1 MNTLGNY
8 ITEYLEYCEYRKHLN
23 VKSLKAYKID
33 LKQYDTFSC
42 DLPEYLS
49 RNTLDSFLTN
59 LHKQYKPKTV
69 KRKIAS
75 LKAFFHYLEYKDL
88 LEENPFNKLDVHFR
102 EAKLLPKTIP
112 FHSIQKFL
120 SALYEQKNT
129 AASAYQLRC
138 SIRDIAVI
146 ELLFATGPLA
156 LLEYTYK

>member
-59 LHKQYKPKTV
+59 LHKQYKPKSESLFSLSGIQRFIG
-69 KRKIAS
+69 RK
-75 LKAFFHYLEYKDL
+75 
-88 LEENPFNKLDVHFR
+88 PF
-102 EAKLLPKTIP
+102 
-112 FHSIQKFL
+112 
-120 SALYEQKNT
+120 
-129 AASAYQLRC
+129 
-138 SIRDIAVI
+138 
-146 ELLFATGPLA
+146 
-156 LLEYTYK
+156 

>member
-88 LEENPFNKLDVHFR
+88 LEETLLTSWMCISGKQNCSLKQFPSILFKSFYLRFMNKKIPQLLRTSFVAVSGISLLLNFY
-102 EAKLLPKTIP
+102 LLPVCVSLNCA
-112 FHSIQKFL
+112 H
-120 SALYEQKNT
+120 
-129 AASAYQLRC
+129 
-138 SIRDIAVI
+138 
-146 ELLFATGPLA
+146 
-156 LLEYTYK
+156 

>member
-88 LEENPFNKLDVHFR
+88 LEENPFNKLDAVSYTHLTLPT
-102 EAKLLPKTIP
+102 KL
-112 FHSIQKFL
+112 
-120 SALYEQKNT
+120 E
-129 AASAYQLRC
+129 
-138 SIRDIAVI
+138 V
-146 ELLFATGPLA
+146 
-156 LLEYTYK
+156 

>member
-69 KRKIAS
+69 KRKIAIKRY
-75 LKAFFHYLEYKDL
+75 LFHHL
-88 LEENPFNKLDVHFR
+88 V
-102 EAKLLPKTIP
+102 
-112 FHSIQKFL
+112 
-120 SALYEQKNT
+120 QKNFPLLLRDQRLQFMIIF
-129 AASAYQLRC
+129 QLL
-138 SIRDIAVI
+138 S
-146 ELLFATGPLA
+146 TG
-156 LLEYTYK
+156 YKQ